1 MSVNIKVFN
10 LYYPIRNVVF
20 FITETI
26 LIFLSIFVASI
37 IKIRI
42 IDNHVFV
49 WMDVWPKV
57 GLITFVCILSL
68 YYHDL
73 YEFGEVYGYRELF
86 IRLLQSLGISCLL
99 LAGIYT
105 LFPQLIIAER
115 VFMFALLLIV
125 SFILSWRLVYNWIL
139 KEEKFKEKILILGS
153 GPFAHDIVK
162 ETEKRENTGFKVLG
176 VLSNT
181 NSLSFTENVPV
192 LGRIKDIL
200 LVTRKFPCERIV
212 LALSEQRR
220 NLPLSELLELKLK
233 GKIIQDG
240 VEFYEHLTGKI
251 MIEKL
256 RPSYFIFS
264 NGFKI
269 SKFRQRVKRLLDIC
283 LSLIGLVL
291 SMPICAIIAIL
302 IKLDSKGPVL
312 FKQERVGE
320 EEIPFILYK
329 FRSMHINA
337 ERDRPIWAKEND
349 PRVTRIGRIIRKMR
363 MDEIPQMLNVLKGEM
378 SFVGPRPERPYFV
391 KRLKEQIPY
400 YSQRHA
406 VKPGITGWAQIR
418 YRYGDSVQDAIEKL
432 KYDLYYVKNMS
443 FLFDLAILFE
453 TTKVLLLK
461 KGAR

>member
-37 IKIRI
+37 MKIRI

-68 YYHDL
+68 YYHNL
-73 YEFGEVYGYRELF
+73 YEFGEVYGYGELF

-139 KEEKFKEKILILGS
+139 KGEKFKEKILILGS
-153 GPFAHDIVK
+153 GPFAHDIIK

-200 LVTRKFPCERIV
+200 LVT
-212 LALSEQRR
+212 
-220 NLPLSELLELKLK
+220 
-233 GKIIQDG
+233 
-240 VEFYEHLTGKI
+240 
-251 MIEKL
+251 
-256 RPSYFIFS
+256 
-264 NGFKI
+264 
-269 SKFRQRVKRLLDIC
+269 FRARG
-283 LSLIGLVL
+283 LSL
-291 SMPICAIIAIL
+291 
-302 IKLDSKGPVL
+302 
-312 FKQERVGE
+312 
-320 EEIPFILYK
+320 
-329 FRSMHINA
+329 H
-337 ERDRPIWAKEND
+337 
-349 PRVTRIGRIIRKMR
+349 
-363 MDEIPQMLNVLKGEM
+363 
-378 SFVGPRPERPYFV
+378 
-391 KRLKEQIPY
+391 
-400 YSQRHA
+400 
-406 VKPGITGWAQIR
+406 
-418 YRYGDSVQDAIEKL
+418 
-432 KYDLYYVKNMS
+432 
-443 FLFDLAILFE
+443 
-453 TTKVLLLK
+453 
-461 KGAR
+461 